1 MQSKKT
7 YKVYKGNSIQIN
19 VNTEEGGSIYI
30 IEILGKKEWK
40 RIGFVYIDKKQA
52 YMDFLDI
59 KKRYPKEKYRFVEIY
74 FEPKKIIRE

>member
-59 KKRYPKEKYRFVEIY
+59 KEHYPKERYRFVEIY
-74 FEPKKIIRE
+74 FEPKRIIRE